1 MKKSLGAAALGFQH
15 LLAMYAGAILV
26 PLIVGDAL
34 GLSSEQLTYLVAI
47 DILLCGV
54 ATLLQ
59 IVSNRFFGIGLPV
72 VLGCTF
78 TAVGPMIA
86 IGGEYGISAIY
97 GSILVSGLIVVLI
110 SGFFGSLVRFFP
122 PVVTGSVVTIIGI
135 TLIPV
140 AINNMGG
147 GQGASDFGSLTNIAL
162 SFGTLLLIVLIYK
175 FATGFLKAISIL
187 LGIAAGT
194 VAAIFMGIVDFAAI
208 SEASY
213 FHMVKPF
220 YFGAPTFEW
229 SAILTMTLVALVS
242 LVESTGT
249 YFALSDITEKK
260 LSEKDLAKGYRAEGL
275 AIILGGI
282 FNSFPYTTFS
292 QNVGLI
298 QMSGVKSRKIIL
310 ITGLMLITLGFL
322 PKVAA
327 ATTIIPTAVLGGAM
341 IAMFGMVI
349 SQGIKMLS
357 KVITATPENSMI
369 IACSV
374 GLGLGVTVVPE
385 IFAQLPASLQI
396 LTSNGIVAGSVTA
409 IVLNILFNMLPS
421 KSKATEAKTEKVTV
435 SVAKSAAHHS

>member
-54 ATLLQ
+54 ATILQ
-59 IVSNRFFGIGLPV
+59 IVNNRFFGIGLPV

-147 GQGASDFGSLTNIAL
+147 GQGASDFGSLQNIAL
-162 SFGTLLLIVLIYK
+162 SFGTLLVIVLIYK

-194 VAAIFMGIVDFAAI
+194 IAAIFMGIVDFAAI

-213 FHMVKPF
+213 FHMVEPF

-229 SAILTMTLVALVS
+229 SAILTMTLVAMVS

-260 LSEKDLAKGYRAEGL
+260 LTEKDLAKGYRAEGL

-357 KVITATPENSMI
+357 KVISATPENSMI

-385 IFAQLPASLQI
+385 IFAQLPSSLQI

-421 KSKATEAKTEKVTV
+421 KAKAANAKKENV
-435 SVAKSAAHHS
+435 SVAVAKNAAHNN